1 MSPEISD
8 LFKRAME
15 LPADQ
20 RAALASSLLDSLD
33 EESGHSADEA
43 WEQEVAR
50 RMNELKAGGAV
61 TIPWEDAQ
69 RQIRARV
76 NGRE

>member
-8 LFKRAME
+8 LLKA
-15 LPADQ
+15 
-20 RAALASSLLDSLD
+20 
-33 EESGHSADEA
+33 ADEA
-43 WEQEVAR
+43 WEQEVTR

-76 NGRE
+76 LPRTNCDI